1 MNGWFVTATDTNV
14 GKTFVASA
22 LIRWLNQQGLTTA
35 GYKPAASGALVDSN
49 GRQSWEDVE
58 ALYRASG
65 EKWPRE
71 LICPQTFELPLA
83 PPFAAR
89 RAGKIIDESLLIQGA
104 QNWAGRVAHL
114 IVEGAGGWLSPIS
127 DNWSNADLAAQL
139 KFPVLLVAR
148 LGLGTINHTLLTLE
162 SIERRGLPI
171 LGIVLTESTHL
182 PEDISTSDNPAELAQ
197 RTPHPILAV
206 IPHQTG
212 QPGEI
217 PLPLRSP
224 VWLDLAREPQL

>member
-14 GKTFVASA
+14 GKTFVAAA

-35 GYKPAASGALVDSN
+35 GYKPAASGSSIDPN
-49 GRQSWEDVE
+49 GRKSWEDVE
-58 ALYRASG
+58 ALYHASG
-65 EKWPRE
+65 EKWPRDR
-71 LICPQTFELPLA
+71 ICPQTFDLPLA

-89 RAGKIIDESLLIQGA
+89 RAGKTVDEATLIQGA
-104 QNWAGRVAHL
+104 QSFSGQVSHL

-182 PEDISTSDNPAELAQ
+182 PEDISTTDNPTELAQ

-206 IPHQTG
+206 IPHQQTP
-212 QPGEI
+212 PGEI
-217 PLPLRSP
+217 PPPLQSP
-224 VWLDLAREPQL
+224 IWLDLAREP